1 MRRKLYDRLKVWKE
15 QSRGESALMIDGAR
29 RVGKSYL
36 VEEFAKREY
45 KSYILIDFNRV
56 SDEVKGLFDQYLDHL
71 DMFFLYL
78 SNYAQTPLYERE
90 SLIIFD
96 EVQLYPRARA
106 AIKYLVADRRYDY
119 IETGSLVSIKR
130 NVADIVIP
138 SEEEQVKLHPIDF
151 EEFLWAMGNEMLM
164 PFIRDCFERKRPLG
178 QVMHRQAMDY
188 FRQYM
193 IVGGMPQAVAKY
205 VETKSFADVDRVKRR
220 ILDLYRAD
228 IRKYAGLH
236 SARVSS
242 VFDQIPA
249 QLQRHERRFT
259 LSDLEEGARQRDY
272 EAALFWLDE
281 AMVVN
286 MCYNATEPSVGLML
300 NQDRT
305 TLKIYMADT
314 GLLLSQS
321 FSSEELVD
329 EEIYKKILLDKLSF
343 NKGMVIE
350 NIVAQMLRSAGH
362 SLFFYSN
369 PTRESAEDRMEID
382 FLITKSGITSRHNI
396 SPIEVKSGQRYTLTS
411 LRKCIKKYDRDLS
424 TPYVIHP
431 ADLRISD
438 EGITFLPLYM
448 TPLL

>member
-1 MRRKLYDRLKVWKE
+1 
-15 QSRGESALMIDGAR
+15 
-29 RVGKSYL
+29 
-36 VEEFAKREY
+36 
-45 KSYILIDFNRV
+45 
-56 SDEVKGLFDQYLDHL
+56 
-71 DMFFLYL
+71 
-78 SNYAQTPLYERE
+78 
-90 SLIIFD
+90 
-96 EVQLYPRARA
+96 
-106 AIKYLVADRRYDY
+106 
-119 IETGSLVSIKR
+119 
-130 NVADIVIP
+130 
-138 SEEEQVKLHPIDF
+138 
-151 EEFLWAMGNEMLM
+151 
-164 PFIRDCFERKRPLG
+164 
-178 QVMHRQAMDY
+178 
-188 FRQYM
+188 
-193 IVGGMPQAVAKY
+193 
-205 VETKSFADVDRVKRR
+205 
-220 ILDLYRAD
+220 
-228 IRKYAGLH
+228 
-236 SARVSS
+236 
-242 VFDQIPA
+242 
-249 QLQRHERRFT
+249 
-259 LSDLEEGARQRDY
+259 
-272 EAALFWLDE
+272 
-281 AMVVN
+281 MVVN

-321 FSSEELVD
+321 FGSEELLD

-382 FLITKSGITSRHNI
+382 FLITKSGVTSRHNI

-411 LRKCIKKYDRDLS
+411 LRKCIKKYDRDLA